1 MKPLHKILVIK
12 LRAIGDVILAT
23 PVLENLQQAFPS
35 AQIDFL
41 TEKPCASIVEGHPA
55 VHEVLVLDRKQ
66 KRASR
71 ALVQQVR
78 QRRYDVVFDL
88 FGNPRSA
95 VLTWLSGAPMRVG
108 FLFRGRKYAYTLK
121 VEPRGDRVHEVE
133 FNLDA
138 LRALQIPIVSR
149 QLHVAVDV
157 ESASFAAK
165 FWREHNLEDRLVI
178 GLNASGGWYTKRWPL
193 ENFAH
198 LGDRLHRELNAVVLL
213 LWGPGELEDMKTIAQ
228 NMQAPYLLAPSTNL
242 KQLAALLSR
251 LTLLVSNDSGPLH
264 LAAAM
269 DTRVVGIYGP
279 TRPELQGPWGDGHE
293 TVVKTGLR
301 CLGCNGVTCKIV
313 THDCMQQLGVEVV
326 WQAVRRTL
334 KKHVTIQ
341 EAKADGVK
349 NREKLLGNSKAWG
362 MARKP

>member
-1 MKPLHKILVIK
+1 MQHFHKILVIK

-23 PVLENLQQAFPS
+23 PVLENLRQAFPQ

-41 TEKPCASIVEGHPA
+41 TEKPCAPIVEGHPA

-66 KRASR
+66 KGASR

-157 ESASFAAK
+157 ESESFAAQ
-165 FWREHNLEDRLVI
+165 FWRENNLEDRLAI
-178 GLNASGGWYTKRWPL
+178 GLNASGGWHTKRWPL
-193 ENFAH
+193 ENFAQ

-213 LWGPGELEDMKTIAQ
+213 WWGPGELEDMKTIAQ
-228 NMQAPYLLAPSTNL
+228 KMQAPSLLAPPTSL

-251 LTLLVSNDSGPLH
+251 MTLLVSNDSGPLH

-279 TRPELQGPWGDGHE
+279 TRPDLQGPWGDGHE
-293 TVVKTGLR
+293 TVVKTGLP

-313 THDCMQQLGVEVV
+313 THDCMKQLGVEVV
-326 WQAVRRTL
+326 WQAVRRAL
-334 KKHVTIQ
+334 K
-341 EAKADGVK
+341 
-349 NREKLLGNSKAWG
+349 S
-362 MARKP
+362 M